1 MFAVLAHIRPL
12 NLKTNTRVDVRVAS
26 TATPAA
32 QGLGGFTWE
41 SAMTR
46 RPRGVVEL
54 FAMDLTAG
62 TQVATADFE
71 INLAEIQELDA
82 MALHWKGAPCT
93 IYRADD
99 LTWPAPVEFDGY
111 VLTPSRDL
119 DKDTLTLNCQTALR
133 YDKPLLTLEMG
144 DTAYTFDADLRTTL
158 LPAGYGECR
167 NIEPVLV
174 DGNRSIYMLDGY
186 GNLLNVWWTGEGLSS
201 LGPNVQNY
209 VTYADMIAAVDAGA
223 IPPGR
228 WATCIAAG
236 MIVLGAPPAG
246 VITCHAQFGYGMTGA
261 LIRRIVVNHAGVSPS
276 LLEDASFDALDDA
289 VPYPVHY
296 WTDEQQQVDQ
306 LTEQL
311 AAGCNAS
318 PVVTLQG
325 RLALTRPF
333 DGPLIGTL
341 RRYGFSEPAV
351 TDWKTN
357 DTVTP
362 FWRVVTRVAR
372 PVRVMEFGE
381 VLFVDDLV
389 DRGIYSATETYR
401 SGNIVWLRNKSQWL
415 YQYDI
420 PTAGHA
426 PPDGT
431 AGDTYWRLLA
441 PAPDASDIHYLDG
454 QTLEGLQPE
463 EANAQITRV
472 INVSV
477 PEISFVFDDAGNL
490 VNGQVPYTIR
500 GSVSAANYDVT
511 LTSDWSISPSSGIT
525 AEIDNSP
532 GSPNRGQI
540 RILGLSGPGT
550 IEVHALSGNVALST
564 TIKVNKKGALAD
576 KSLADTGDLVV
587 GAITVPATTAAAD
600 TTIGAGA
607 TVDVLTTGFITVGDA
622 QGGGALILVFGEV
635 DSGTNNDVGS
645 RLYLLVDLD
654 DGNGFVEKGTAGV
667 GARSNDGADTYLKA
681 SAVASATVKD
691 VVQIKIKL
699 QVSSIAMPGSSAKS
713 FTFRS
718 PQIVVLGA
726 KR

>member
-26 TATPAA
+26 SATPAA
-32 QGLGGFTWE
+32 HGLGGFTWE

-46 RPRGVVEL
+46 RPKGVVEL

-62 TQVATADFE
+62 TQVAAADFE

-82 MALHWKGAPCT
+82 SALHWKGAPVT
-93 IYRADD
+93 IYRADS

-111 VLTPSRDL
+111 VLTPGRDL
-119 DKDTLTLNCQTALR
+119 EKDTLTLSCRTALR
-133 YDKPLLTLEMG
+133 YDKPLLTREMADSG
-144 DTAYTFDADLRTTL
+144 FTFDADRRTVL
-158 LPAGYGECR
+158 LPAGFGECR
-167 NIEPVLV
+167 NLEPVLV
-174 DGNRSIYMLDGY
+174 DANRSIYMLDGY

-201 LGPNVQNY
+201 LGPNLQNFG
-209 VTYADMIAAVDAGA
+209 TYAEMVTAIDAGA
-223 IPPGR
+223 VPPGR
-228 WATCIAAG
+228 WATCTGAG
-236 MIVLGAPPAG
+236 LICLGAPPAG

-261 LIRRIVVNHAGVSPS
+261 MIRRIVVDHAGVSLS
-276 LLEDASFDALDDA
+276 SLEDSSFTALDNA
-289 VPYPVHY
+289 VPYPIHY

-306 LTEQL
+306 LAEQL

-318 PVVTLQG
+318 PIVTLQG
-325 RLALTRPF
+325 KLALVRPF
-333 DGPLIGTL
+333 GGDLVGTF

-372 PVRVMEFGE
+372 PIRVMDFGE
-381 VLFVDDLV
+381 IQFEDDLV
-389 DRGIYSATETYR
+389 DRGLYDNAETYR

-415 YQYDI
+415 YRYDI

-431 AGDTYWRLLA
+431 AGDIYWRLLA
-441 PAPDASDIHYLDG
+441 PSPDASDIHYLDG
-454 QTLEGLQPE
+454 QTLEVLQPE

-477 PEISFVFDDAGNL
+477 PEISFTFDDAGNL

-500 GSVSAANYDVT
+500 ASVSAANYDVT
-511 LTSDWSISPSSGIT
+511 LTSDWSISPSAGIT

-532 GSPNRGQI
+532 SSPNRGEI
-540 RILGLSGPGT
+540 RILALTGAGT

-576 KSLADTGDLVV
+576 KSLADTADIVV
-587 GAITVPATTAAAD
+587 GAVTGAASFVSTDVAITATETTLIETPFFSIGDAAMGVAIAQISFLQDSTVQKDTAARVITYVDTGTGYEIAQDRTRGIVTNDGSSKWALDANYTIRISATTP
-600 TTIGAGA
+600 IRIMV
-607 TVDVLTTGFITVGDA
+607 TVQGVKITGDGFTTG
-622 QGGGALILVFGEV
+622 
-635 DSGTNNDVGS
+635 S
-645 RLYLLVDLD
+645 Y
-654 DGNGFVEKGTAGV
+654 
-667 GARSNDGADTYLKA
+667 ARD
-681 SAVASATVKD
+681 
-691 VVQIKIKL
+691 
-699 QVSSIAMPGSSAKS
+699 PGIDI
-713 FTFRS
+713 FRG
-718 PQIVVLGA
+718 Q
-726 KR
+726 R